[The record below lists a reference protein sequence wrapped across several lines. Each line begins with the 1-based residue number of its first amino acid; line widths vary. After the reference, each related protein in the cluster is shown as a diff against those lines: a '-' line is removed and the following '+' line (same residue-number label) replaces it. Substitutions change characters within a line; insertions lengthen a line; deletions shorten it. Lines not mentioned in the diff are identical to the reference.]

1 MKNPYGKNG
10 FVFVIINQ
18 TAVRFWESRISYIS
32 KCSLIIIYI
41 KNKFIQTTTME
52 FSRLP
57 TNVTPMNYDL
67 KLTPSFETF
76 TFEGHQSVDII
87 VSFIFSS

>member
-1 MKNPYGKNG
+1 MFKLYLASLFDFINLYNNKNFKQLFNRL
-10 FVFVIINQ
+10 VQITKI
-18 TAVRFWESRISYIS
+18 
-32 KCSLIIIYI
+32 
-41 KNKFIQTTTME
+41 TTME

-67 KLTPSFETF
+67 TLTPSFETF
-76 TFEGHQSVDII
+76 TFEGQQSVDII